1 MTHLKSPQELNI
13 MKESGQILSEV
24 LRFVLSKTTVGVTLL
39 QLDSWAE
46 KEIIQKGGEP
56 SFKKV
61 KGYHWTLCTCV
72 NEAVVHGIPNNY
84 IIREGDVVGLDCGVF
99 YKGYHSD
106 AAWTVKIGQKGD
118 KAEVDRFLE
127 TGQKALEGAISKVKI
142 GNYIWDIS
150 KEIEDIV
157 EGAGYSV
164 VQTLVGHGVG
174 KKLHEEPEV
183 PGFVNQKREKTP
195 LIREG
200 MVLAVEVIYNMGSP
214 EVVYRGNDGWTIVT
228 KDGKISGLFEA
239 TVAATIHGG
248 LVLTPSP
255 YGRRTKK

>member
-1 MTHLKSPQELNI
+1 MIHLKSPQEIKI
-13 MKESGQILSEV
+13 MKESGQILSAV
-24 LRFVLSKTTVGVTLL
+24 LRDVLSKAAVGVTLL
-39 QLDSWAE
+39 DLDLGAE
-46 KEIIQKGGEP
+46 KEIIKRGGEP

-61 KGYHWTLCTCV
+61 KGYHWTLCTCL
-72 NEAVVHGIPNNY
+72 NEAVVHGIPNDY
-84 IIREGDVVGLDCGVF
+84 VIRDGDVVGIDCGVY

-106 AAWTVKIGQKGD
+106 AAWTVKIGQNGNG
-118 KAEVDRFLE
+118 EVDRFLK
-127 TGQKALEGAISKVKI
+127 TGQRALEQAISKVKI

-150 KEIEDIV
+150 KEIEDVV

-174 KKLHEEPEV
+174 KKLHEDPAV
-183 PGFVNQKREKTP
+183 PGFVGQKREKTP
-195 LIREG
+195 KICEG

-214 EVVYRGNDGWTIVT
+214 EVIYRGNDGWTIVT

-255 YGRRTKK
+255 V